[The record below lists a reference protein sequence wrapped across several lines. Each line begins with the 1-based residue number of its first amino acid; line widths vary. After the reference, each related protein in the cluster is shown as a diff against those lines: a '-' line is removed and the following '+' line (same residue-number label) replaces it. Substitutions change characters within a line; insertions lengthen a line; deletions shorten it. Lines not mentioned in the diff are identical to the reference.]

1 MEGLADRPAAVSDPV
16 LAAVLHEAAVD
27 PEVLGVLLGGSRGAD
42 CADERSDYDVEI
54 VLTDS
59 AYDRRHES
67 GRPEP
72 GKHRLADGQILDV
85 RYKCPRELGR
95 IAANP
100 GWWTPGYVTT
110 RVLLDKTGAVA
121 PALVAI
127 VTMPE
132 DRARAD
138 AAGFL
143 DAYLNG
149 FYRSLKAWRRG
160 NELGGRLEAVES
172 VMYLARALFALERR
186 WTPYHDRLER
196 QLETLAIQG
205 WAPGE
210 LRQAIL
216 SVLRTG
222 SPRIQQQLCAR
233 VEELVRS
240 RGLGHAFDRWDD
252 DVPEVMAWTFE

>member
-1 MEGLADRPAAVSDPV
+1 MEGLGDRPAAVSDPII
-16 LAAVLHEAAVD
+16 AAVLREAAAD

-59 AYDRRHES
+59 AYERRHES
-67 GRPEP
+67 GRLKP
-72 GKHRLADGQILDV
+72 GKHRLADGQILDL
-85 RYKCPRELGR
+85 RYKCPWELRR
-95 IAANP
+95 IAASP
-100 GWWTPGYVTT
+100 GWWTSGYVTT
-110 RVLLDKTGAVA
+110 RVLLDKIGEVA
-121 PALVAI
+121 PALAAI

-160 NELGGRLEAVES
+160 DELGGRLEAVES

-186 WTPYHDRLER
+186 WT
-196 QLETLAIQG
+196 
-205 WAPGE
+205 
-210 LRQAIL
+210 
-216 SVLRTG
+216 
-222 SPRIQQQLCAR
+222 
-233 VEELVRS
+233 
-240 RGLGHAFDRWDD
+240 
-252 DVPEVMAWTFE
+252 